1 MKLLDIYN
9 QIIKEQKC
17 WQIKEQRPIKV
28 KITETLNKEYYSVL
42 VPEMK
47 MRYETFNQLSPTDG
61 KIIGGEYNM
70 KNGNTSFFAYT
81 NEDLNEWLD
90 KNKDIIKV

>member
-9 QIIKEQKC
+9 EIIKEQKC
-17 WQIKEQRPIKV
+17 WQIKEERPIKV
-28 KITETLNKEYYSVL
+28 KITETLNKQYYSVL

-47 MRYETFNQLSPTDG
+47 MRYETFNHLSPVTG
-61 KIIGGEYNM
+61 KIVGGEYNM

-81 NEDLNEWLD
+81 KEDLNEWLE
-90 KNKDIIKV
+90 KYNKIITI